1 MSAESGNTV
10 RVLHI
15 NRNYLTSALHQIMMN
30 HLVEPTFEHT
40 VFAPTDDL
48 KKCVIEKNPNVIA
61 EACFT
66 NTDRYFFHKKQ
77 KKIQSALER
86 NIDVSQYDVIH
97 AYTLFTDGN
106 CAMKLAKKYNI
117 PYVVAVRN
125 TDVNDF
131 FKKLPFLRHLGIKIM
146 LGASKIFFLSPAY
159 QEQVFDK
166 YVPCKYREV
175 LEKKTVIIPNGVDDF
190 WIENSITNNEIQ
202 ISKSFE
208 NKELNLIFAGRVD
221 KNKNIPLIVDAINLL
236 RDKGWKPILTV
247 VGKIEDQSE
256 YKKFDCLPFVN
267 YLSPVNKEKLAEYYR
282 NNDLFVM
289 PSHTESFGLVYVE
302 ALSQGLPVIYT
313 RGQGF
318 DKQFPEGY
326 VGWSV
331 SDTNAD
337 ELADKIIECTEKITE
352 LRKNVANAAVQF
364 NWTEICKRYLQIYDE
379 ILA

>member
-1 MSAESGNTV
+1 M
-10 RVLHI
+10 
-15 NRNYLTSALHQIMMN
+15 
-30 HLVEPTFEHT
+30 
-40 VFAPTDDL
+40 
-48 KKCVIEKNPNVIA
+48 
-61 EACFT
+61 
-66 NTDRYFFHKKQ
+66 
-77 KKIQSALER
+77 
-86 NIDVSQYDVIH
+86 
-97 AYTLFTDGN
+97 
-106 CAMKLAKKYNI
+106 
-117 PYVVAVRN
+117 
-125 TDVNDF
+125 
-131 FKKLPFLRHLGIKIM
+131 
-146 LGASKIFFLSPAY
+146 
-159 QEQVFDK
+159 
-166 YVPCKYREV
+166 PCKYREV